1 MSVDLKIATE
11 ISCCITAFCARACK
25 ISEAMIKQK
34 LTYNIHKIY
43 GGYEKRTAFRT
54 WQSLD
59 KTMLKVTSD
68 KQQELKE
75 IVGMNSVT

>member
-54 WQSLD
+54 
-59 KTMLKVTSD
+59 
-68 KQQELKE
+68 
-75 IVGMNSVT
+75 